1 MFVEPDDGLD
11 PVLNEFNG
19 AVRSIDLVVYELTE
33 RQVLAALESAQRRG
47 VQVRVLLEEHPFGAG
62 NINGSAAARLQQAGV
77 QVRWANPRFSL
88 THEKAAVID
97 RREAL
102 ILTLNLTASAF
113 TRNREYGAID
123 RDPEDVAEVQALF
136 DADWNRISYS
146 PVRPALVVSPDNA
159 RRRFEAIVGQAA
171 GELDVESEEVQDA
184 GIEQALVASA
194 KRGVHVRLV
203 ISPAEGGTDSNAAGL
218 QRLKAGGVDVRYMRK
233 PYVHAKLFVADG
245 RAAFAGSENI
255 SRQSLDGN
263 RELGVFLSEPASLS
277 RLQGTFGQ
285 DWGSHS

>member
-1 MFVEPDDGLD
+1 MRPRSPPSRWTGCRHSCSKAIAALSISGARWRPRALPRCRCCERRPGPAAGAYRFARLAGRAAAWVCVEPDDGLD

-113 TRNREYGAID
+113 TRNREYGA
-123 RDPEDVAEVQALF
+123 
-136 DADWNRISYS
+136 
-146 PVRPALVVSPDNA
+146 
-159 RRRFEAIVGQAA
+159 
-171 GELDVESEEVQDA
+171 
-184 GIEQALVASA
+184 
-194 KRGVHVRLV
+194 
-203 ISPAEGGTDSNAAGL
+203 
-218 QRLKAGGVDVRYMRK
+218 
-233 PYVHAKLFVADG
+233 
-245 RAAFAGSENI
+245 
-255 SRQSLDGN
+255 
-263 RELGVFLSEPASLS
+263 
-277 RLQGTFGQ
+277 
-285 DWGSHS
+285 